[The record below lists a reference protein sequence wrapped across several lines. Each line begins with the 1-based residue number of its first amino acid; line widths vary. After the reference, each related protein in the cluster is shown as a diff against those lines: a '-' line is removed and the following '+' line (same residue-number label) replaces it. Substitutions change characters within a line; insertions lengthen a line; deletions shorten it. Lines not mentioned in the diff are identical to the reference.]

1 MIRFVVAVLAGIAL
15 GPMVL
20 VFSPVYFPWTLLT
33 VVAAGL
39 LVGIADGGT
48 LAARLAWSSL
58 AAALLFA
65 VATFALSRMNA
76 GFMSVRLLAWLSLW
90 LLMPSLLGVAVGAL
104 ARERLGP
111 LRGMAASAGG
121 VATVALIGAA
131 LALVAA
137 PPEVANAPACGSTSY
152 CDRWSCSMM
161 AERRGWLAV
170 ERVTS
175 YDAGGITCVYTGWGG
190 IRIGTVVSAGRG
202 SSWEDGWWPRL
213 LRTWNP

>member
-1 MIRFVVAVLAGIAL
+1 MNRFVVAVLAGIAL
-15 GPMVL
+15 GPIVL

-33 VVAAGL
+33 VVSAGL
-39 LVGIADGGT
+39 LVGIAGGGT

-65 VATFALSRMNA
+65 VATFVLSRMNA
-76 GFMSVRLLAWLSLW
+76 GFMSVGLVAWLSMW
-90 LLMPSLLGVAVGAL
+90 LLMPLLLGVVVSAF

-152 CDRWSCSMM
+152 CERWSCSMM

-175 YDAGGITCVYTGWGG
+175 YGTGGITCVYTGWGG
-190 IRIGTVVSAGRG
+190 IHIGTVVSA
-202 SSWEDGWWPRL
+202 SWEDGWWPRL
-213 LRTWNP
+213 VRIWNP